1 MHRPTSRARRAGGAV
16 VTPPAFPP
24 TGRGGAI
31 VLVHGAW
38 VGEWCWEPVLPLIR
52 RSGRAVHAVSLRGHG
67 VRARESGPH
76 ITLDDHVDDL
86 VDLVDTFDLDEVT
99 LVGHSYGG
107 RVVTRAW
114 PRVAD
119 RVDRLVYL
127 DAHAPLGEAAIE
139 RATGHLVER
148 DGMVPFDRFTPDPA
162 EFGGADAVDWFTSRL
177 RPQSAATLSA
187 DFAVD
192 LPTDVDTTYV
202 AATKDAD
209 SPFAGYAAA
218 ARAACDWRFGELDCS
233 HWLMIARPVEVA
245 RIVLDPT
252 TLPLT
257 HPTSGDPR

>member
-1 MHRPTSRARRAGGAV
+1 MIES
-16 VTPPAFPP
+16 AFPP
-24 TGRGGAI
+24 ADRAGAI

-38 VGEWCWEPVLPLIR
+38 VGEWCWAPVLPLLR
-52 RSGRAVHAVSLRGHG
+52 SSGRVVHAVSLRGHG

-86 VDLVDTFDLDEVT
+86 VDVVDTFDLDEIT

-107 RVVTRAW
+107 RVITRAW
-114 PRVAD
+114 PRLAD
-119 RVDRLVYL
+119 RVDHLVYL
-127 DAHAPLGEAAIE
+127 DAHAPLGDDAIA
-139 RATGHLVER
+139 RATGHLSEPDAPKR
-148 DGMVPFDRFTPDPA
+148 NGMVPFERFTPDPT
-162 EFGGADAVDWFTSRL
+162 EFGGDDAVDWFMSRL

-192 LPTDVDTTYV
+192 LPADVVTTYV

-218 ARAACDWRFGELDCS
+218 ARASSDWRYGELDCS
-233 HWLMIARPVEVA
+233 HWLMIARPTEVA

-252 TLPLT
+252 TLPTT
-257 HPTSGDPR
+257 HQTSGDLR